1 MEKGEILVALTPGS
15 GGYGDPLRRP
25 PEKVLDDVADGYV
38 SVEAARDQYKVAV
51 NRDSDGSCTLDV
63 EATRALRAAVR

>member
-1 MEKGEILVALTPGS
+1 MGTRSAA
-15 GGYGDPLRRP
+15 

-51 NRDSDGSCTLDV
+51 NRDSDGICTLDV